1 MTIKCSPNLDF
12 ILKSNLC
19 TQFSMMQKSW
29 DVAVFVLCIK
39 YMQIKH
45 SWCQNSRVDQKCSGM
60 FPNWLEQLHICLANI
75 CLSNTPEPLSSNPL
89 VAMTSQV
96 LIASP
101 KCIERIID
109 SIHLLT
115 NPLLSLFSNAF
126 PAAPVYCHTRS
137 EHFCIPRRRDIQL
150 KDQINHLTTPFRKSY
165 LFADLCCLPA
175 P

>member
-1 MTIKCSPNLDF
+1 MYTVFYDAEKLGCCC
-12 ILKSNLC
+12 LC
-19 TQFSMMQKSW
+19 TMHQIYANKTLLMPEQQGRPKVFW
-29 DVAVFVLCIK
+29 DVSK
-39 YMQIKH
+39 
-45 SWCQNSRVDQKCSGM
+45 
-60 FPNWLEQLHICLANI
+60 LARATAYLSDI

-175 P
+175 PQAISPHNPFSK